1 MLKCYNITIIK
12 LLILIIIAKRRMRA
26 IKIKIAIIK
35 IITKLKITWIKLFK
49 IIV

>member
-1 MLKCYNITIIK
+1 MQ
-12 LLILIIIAKRRMRA
+12 A

-35 IITKLKITWIKLFK
+35 IITKLKATRIKLFK